1 MASQLRFEGP
11 DLEELLD
18 RVRTEVGAD
27 ARIVAA
33 NKVRKGGVGGFFSRE
48 YFEVVLEG
56 DEDDAPERAA
66 TVKEPAMAGAA
77 TTAAPRTARAG
88 GGAGARRTAT
98 RSVPAS
104 VLDRPAAAS
113 ILDLA
118 EGVNEDERRS
128 TPEPRAM
135 RSSRPSHDPTDDI
148 DPTGDG
154 DEVIDLRDRPRVST
168 ESDRFASIL
177 ERLAREATTEGGGG
191 SGGAADDDVDEDFV
205 ADDHQIHAMNG
216 SRAGRANG
224 TAAAAVNGAEA
235 PPRRLSTAVRPTEDT
250 PELRARAEAAAIA
263 ADEQRRTAAAAAAA
277 AGGLAPAAAPGFVAP
292 ATTPEPPNV
301 RRRGVNTPDVIERPE
316 NRLARLGVPARMIPR
331 NVAPR
336 ELQGALIES
345 LARLPVAAP
354 LPNSNGVVIAVVG
367 LGSAPVILAREL
379 STELG
384 LDPDRVVLATSE
396 PLGEGVPSWL
406 QITDAPTAEERR
418 RSWRRRGNPTIVAI
432 SVPVGRAGLG
442 WARTILDELEPTMVW
457 AIVDAGWKPE
467 DIRHWEERLGGI
479 DQLQLTRLDETV
491 SPAAALEL
499 GIPVGRLERHLAT
512 PVAWAEMLLY
522 RMGAER

>member
-33 NKVRKGGVGGFFSRE
+33 NKVRKGGIGGFFSRE

-56 DEDDAPERAA
+56 DETDAPEPAPMTKAPSGARSADVTPRAA
-66 TVKEPAMAGAA
+66 QV
-77 TTAAPRTARAG
+77 TTRKGGRRASG
-88 GGAGARRTAT
+88 

-104 VLDRPAAAS
+104 VLDRPAATS
-113 ILDLA
+113 ILELA
-118 EGVNEDERRS
+118 EDVNDDERRS
-128 TPEPRAM
+128 TPTPT
-135 RSSRPSHDPTDDI
+135 RSSRSSHDPADDI
-148 DPTGDG
+148 DRTADNG
-154 DEVIDLRDRPRVST
+154 DEIDLREGPRVT
-168 ESDRFASIL
+168 AESDRFASIL
-177 ERLAREATTEGGGG
+177 ERLAREATAPGGGG
-191 SGGAADDDVDEDFV
+191 SADDDEEEEEFV
-205 ADDHQIHAMNG
+205 ADDHQLHAMNG
-216 SRAGRANG
+216 SHAGRGAAAAARNG
-224 TAAAAVNGAEA
+224 TAA
-235 PPRRLSTAVRPTEDT
+235 PPRRLQTAVRPTDDT

-263 ADEQRRTAAAAAAA
+263 ADEKRRTAAAVAAAAAAAA

-292 ATTPEPPNV
+292 AAPELPNV
-301 RRRGVNTPDVIERPE
+301 RRRGVNPPDVIERPE

-345 LARLPVAAP
+345 LARLPVAPP
-354 LPNSNGVVIAVVG
+354 LPGSNGVVIAVVG
-367 LGSAPVILAREL
+367 LGSAPVVLAREL

-384 LDPDRVVLATSE
+384 LDPDRVVLATSD

-418 RSWRRRGNPTIVAI
+418 RSWRRRGNPTIVAL

-457 AIVDAGWKPE
+457 SIVEAGSKPE

-479 DQLQLTRLDETV
+479 DQLQITRLEETV
-491 SPAAALEL
+491 SPAAVLEL

>member
-33 NKVRKGGVGGFFSRE
+33 NKVRKGGIGGFFSRE

-56 DEDDAPERAA
+56 DGTDTPEPAPEPAPVTKAASGARGADATPRAA
-66 TVKEPAMAGAA
+66 QV
-77 TTAAPRTARAG
+77 TTGEG
-88 GGAGARRTAT
+88 GRRTNG

-104 VLDRPAAAS
+104 VLDRPAATS

-118 EGVNEDERRS
+118 EDVNDDERRS
-128 TPEPRAM
+128 TPTPKAM
-135 RSSRPSHDPTDDI
+135 RSSRSSHDPAEEIDGTDD
-148 DPTGDG
+148 DG
-154 DEVIDLRDRPRVST
+154 DEVIDLRERPRVST

-177 ERLAREATTEGGGG
+177 ERLAREATAPGGG
-191 SGGAADDDVDEDFV
+191 SGAGDDDVEEEFV
-205 ADDHQIHAMNG
+205 ADDHQLHAMNG
-216 SRAGRANG
+216 SRAGRG
-224 TAAAAVNGAEA
+224 AAAAARNGTEA
-235 PPRRLSTAVRPTEDT
+235 PPRRLATAVRPTEDT

-263 ADEQRRTAAAAAAA
+263 ADEQRRTAAAAAA
-277 AGGLAPAAAPGFVAP
+277 GGLASASAPGFVAP
-292 ATTPEPPNV
+292 ATPEPPNV

-354 LPNSNGVVIAVVG
+354 LPSSNGVVIAVAG
-367 LGSAPVILAREL
+367 LGSAPVVLAREL
-379 STELG
+379 SAELG
-384 LDPDRVVLATSE
+384 LDPDRVVLATPE

-467 DIRHWEERLGGI
+467 DVRHWEERLGGI

-491 SPAAALEL
+491 SPAAVLEL